1 MADKLRY
8 KCFCLLPLLLLF
20 MIQEQCCM
28 SSSSRSP
35 WPAQAAEGQAPSSGT
50 SQDRGSRYTSPVL
63 RASSA
68 ATQNS
73 SQVSSTATED
83 RGGDGAMLSQ
93 RSRSWASSSAR
104 AQAGSLGA
112 PLPSRHLLESGGSSA
127 RAHVRSLVALL
138 PSRRLLESRGSGSS
152 PAMPLSSEFSDRV
165 REGPSFTPPPYIPW
179 PIPEDRHP
187 SEQRSPFLSP
197 NVQGKD
203 FFLQAAAAYYDY
215 CGNMCEKGKPS
226 YGTRPECKR
235 CFCDKICFI
244 FRDCCPNMYVNV
256 SHPVGSSHVSHAL
269 RCSPASFGNRYS
281 HKYVMQTRCPNVTQT
296 SLKLQC
302 ESSDTSHWKMTQPF
316 TSLDTFYTYK
326 NRYCAHCHSDAAN
339 LRPWKLELNVRNSAT
354 LVNATTPQELYEAA
368 LKDEDNELD
377 YKYPDSVEKHVRECL
392 KGNVISTCNVTGRW
406 PTYDVSVDRAC
417 RLFNVPIM
425 GLWGES
431 YYSNPFCYLCNSYDT
446 WTKMLNTYLSTVVSK
461 GDVALLMLVDFTDD
475 DDDDDGDERST
486 RDEQASRCSEHQFYD
501 LLTESCRAVQCP
513 PGKQPSPSMTCASF
527 PLVTNMYGHELCLYS
542 DVTAREMDRLTE
554 LMDHESLSDEVSG
567 FFYRNLADVEYN
579 SLFPED
585 EGKPREESDVVLVWV
600 SRSCLFLSLV
610 FLLVSL
616 VIYSLLSSLRTV
628 AGLNNLLLIVVLIGA
643 QLLLLVVSSDLGM
656 AGWLCQVV
664 AVLTH
669 YLWLAV
675 LFAQNACTF
684 HMFYTLSFPLLS
696 HAAMASPAT
705 LTRKYFTY
713 VLLTSA
719 LFVGVTL
726 IWQWAAEGD
735 SGYGGSK
742 CFLLRAVVHGVM
754 FGLPLACTVCV
765 NLVMFLVTLWRLR
778 SVQRVSSTRGH
789 RSSLVLY
796 TKLSVFT
803 GLTWLLGFLAL
814 GTGSVLLL
822 YLFAMFQGCQ
832 GLFIFLAFLANTH
845 VMGMLRDRL
854 RGVDTTPTTSSGITT
869 RTKESDHV
877 QLREA
882 QKLTHI

>member
-1 MADKLRY
+1 
-8 KCFCLLPLLLLF
+8 
-20 MIQEQCCM
+20 M

-35 WPAQAAEGQAPSSGT
+35 WPAQAAEGHASSSGT

-73 SQVSSTATED
+73 SQVSSSATED

-112 PLPSRHLLESGGSSA
+112 PLPSR
-127 RAHVRSLVALL
+127 
-138 PSRRLLESRGSGSS
+138 RLLESRGSGSS

-165 REGPSFTPPPYIPW
+165 REGPPFTPPPSTPW

-203 FFLQAAAAYYDY
+203 FFLQASAAYYDY
-215 CGNMCEKGKPS
+215 CGKMCEEGKPS
-226 YGTRPECKR
+226 YGTRLECKR

-256 SHPVGSSHVSHAL
+256 SHPVGSSPVSLAL

-302 ESSDTSHWKMTQPF
+302 ESSDTSHWKITQPV

-339 LRPWKLELNVRNSAT
+339 LRPWKLKLNVRNSAT

-392 KGNVISTCNVTGRW
+392 KGNVISTCNVTGLW
-406 PTYDVSVDRAC
+406 STYDVSVDRAC
-417 RLFNVPIM
+417 RLFNVPVK
-425 GLWGES
+425 GVWEDN
-431 YYSNPFCYLCNSYDT
+431 YYSNPFCYFCNSHDT
-446 WTKMLNTYLSTVVSK
+446 WTKMLNNFEPPMWSER
-461 GDVALLMLVDFTDD
+461 DAAIFMLLDFTDD
-475 DDDDDGDERST
+475 DGEERST
-486 RDEQASRCSEHQFYD
+486 RDEQASRCSDHQFYD
-501 LLTESCRAVQCP
+501 LLTESCRAAQCP

-527 PLVTNMYGHELCLYS
+527 PLVTNLYGHELCLYS

-600 SRSCLFLSLV
+600 SRSCLFLSVV

-616 VIYSLLSSLRTV
+616 VIYSLLSSLRTA

-803 GLTWLLGFLAL
+803 GLTWLLGFLVL

-822 YLFAMFQGCQ
+822 YLFAVFQGCQ
-832 GLFIFLAFLANTH
+832 GLFIFLAFLANTR

-854 RGVDTTPTTSSGITT
+854 RGVDTAPTTSLGRTT
-869 RTKESDHV
+869 RTKDSDHV
-877 QLREA
+877 QLNVALEV
-882 QKLTHI
+882 TSI